1 MQTSLKSANSAI
13 KCRVTDNT
21 STEKI
26 KIAETT
32 ASAETCE
39 NRVHKHRF
47 RRKKRQKNRRNN
59 QEEYGIVPASS
70 GQADSRTEARDGR
83 ISSPIMTPTSKT
95 MPRIYTFHKR
105 KLTRRYIVCS
115 GERRN
120 RNFILLIN
128 RGQSATI
135 AKITAFSNLKYGPD

>member
-1 MQTSLKSANSAI
+1 MQSHQQCIYK
-13 KCRVTDNT
+13 
-21 STEKI
+21 
-26 KIAETT
+26 
-32 ASAETCE
+32 E
-39 NRVHKHRF
+39 NRDSRNRRF
-47 RRKKRQKNRRNN
+47 RRNSREEDLQVSISEKEATEKSEKQSRR
-59 QEEYGIVPASS
+59 IADRASDC
-70 GQADSRTEARDGR
+70 GPADSRTVAGGGR
-83 ISSPIMTPTSKT
+83 TSSPIMTPTSKT